1 MLKASGISVTDF
13 GHWTLDFGH
22 WTTLMPFE
30 IFLALRHLRSHQRR
44 RLARATALI
53 AIVGITVG
61 MAALIV
67 ALALANG
74 FRDEMRDKILRGTAH
89 LTVMRSDG
97 QPISN
102 YKEVAARVE
111 RLPGVL
117 TASGTTYDG
126 AVIIGKRA
134 SAYAVLRGVDADSA
148 PVKADVARTVIDGS
162 AEDVFNGRAEPQDL
176 PRVVIGSELAA
187 RTGLKVG
194 DAAEVISAQA
204 GASSGNNGKRHLRVA
219 AIFRSGLFEYDSTW
233 IYLPLETAS
242 AISGDAHT
250 AAVIGIQVGN
260 IYDVKTTSAQV
271 KQLLGSSYTT
281 VDWQEANRPLFTA
294 LALER
299 RIGIVIIGLIIFI
312 AALNIT
318 TTLILVVV
326 ERRRDIAILN
336 AMGATTKSIMSIF
349 VIEGAIVGLLGA
361 AGGVLLGAAS
371 VLLAN
376 HYQLISLPADVYSIS
391 NVPLSLN
398 FRDLALAALVVFVL
412 SVLATVYPARAAAR
426 IRPAEMLRDTN

>member
-1 MLKASGISVTDF
+1 
-13 GHWTLDFGH
+13 
-22 WTTLMPFE
+22 MPYE
-30 IFLALRHLRSHQRR
+30 IFLALRHLRSRQRR
-44 RLARATALI
+44 RMARATSLI

-61 MAALIV
+61 VAALIV

-97 QPISN
+97 QPISD
-102 YKEVAARVE
+102 YKEIAGRIAGV
-111 RLPGVL
+111 PGVVSA
-117 TASGTTYDG
+117 TGTTYDG
-126 AVIIGKRA
+126 AVIVGKRA
-134 SAYAVLRGVDADSA
+134 SAYAVLRGIDGFSKGGPAGIDQAVPGATSPQQTEIGGTVIEGSASELFDEAAVASDFA
-148 PVKADVARTVIDGS
+148 PVV
-162 AEDVFNGRAEPQDL
+162 L
-176 PRVVIGSELAA
+176 GSELAA

-194 DAAEVISAQA
+194 DVAQIV
-204 GASSGNNGKRHLRVA
+204 GTRTGFSSTTESKRNVHVVG
-219 AIFRSGLFEYDSTW
+219 IFRLGLFEYDSTW

-242 AISGDAHT
+242 TISGEAHA
-250 AAVIGIQVGN
+250 AAVVGVQVGN
-260 IYDVKTTSAQV
+260 IYDVKATAAQV

-299 RIGIVIIGLIIFI
+299 RIGVVIIGLIIFI

-336 AMGATTKSIMSIF
+336 TMGATTRSIMSIF

-361 AGGVLLGAAS
+361 AGGVLLGAIA
-371 VLLAN
+371 VLIAN

-398 FRDLALAALVVFVL
+398 VRDLSLAALVAFVL
-412 SVLATVYPARAAAR
+412 SVLATVYPARTAAR
-426 IRPAEMLRDTN
+426 IRPAEMLRDAN

>member
-1 MLKASGISVTDF
+1 
-13 GHWTLDFGH
+13 
-22 WTTLMPFE
+22 MPYE
-30 IFLALRHLRSHQRR
+30 IFLALRHLRSRQRR
-44 RLARATALI
+44 RMARATSLI
-53 AIVGITVG
+53 AVVGITVG
-61 MAALIV
+61 VAALIV

-97 QPISN
+97 QPISD
-102 YKEVAARVE
+102 YKEIATRIAGV
-111 RLPGVL
+111 PGVVSA
-117 TASGTTYDG
+117 TGTTYDG
-126 AVIIGKRA
+126 AVIVGKRG
-134 SAYAVLRGVDADSA
+134 SAYAVLRGIDVDSA
-148 PVKADVARTVIDGS
+148 QARAEISRTLIAGS
-162 AEDVFNGRAEPQDL
+162 AEPVFQASSGTQDL
-176 PRVVIGSELAA
+176 PPVVLGSELAT
-187 RTGLKVG
+187 RTGLNPG
-194 DAAEVISAQA
+194 DTAEVISAHTA
-204 GASSGNNGKRHLRVA
+204 ISPANGNKRKVRVA
-219 AIFRSGLFEYDSTW
+219 GIFRSGLFEYDSTW

-250 AAVIGIQVGN
+250 AAVIGVQVGN
-260 IYDVKTTSAQV
+260 IYDVKSTALQL

-299 RIGIVIIGLIIFI
+299 RIGVVIIGLIIFI

-336 AMGATTKSIMSIF
+336 TMGATTRSIMSIF
-349 VIEGAIVGLLGA
+349 VIEGAIVGMLGA
-361 AGGVLLGAAS
+361 AGGVLLGAIA
-371 VLLAN
+371 VLVAN

-398 FRDLALAALVVFVL
+398 LRDLALAALVAFAL

-426 IRPAEMLRDTN
+426 IRPAEMLRDSN

>member
-1 MLKASGISVTDF
+1 M
-13 GHWTLDFGH
+13 
-22 WTTLMPFE
+22 
-30 IFLALRHLRSHQRR
+30 
-44 RLARATALI
+44 ARATSLI
-53 AIVGITVG
+53 AVVGITVG
-61 MAALIV
+61 VAALIV

-97 QPISN
+97 QPISD
-102 YKEVAARVE
+102 YKEIASRIAGV
-111 RLPGVL
+111 PGVVSA
-117 TASGTTYDG
+117 TGTTYDG
-126 AVIIGKRA
+126 AVIIGQRG
-134 SAYAVLRGVDADSA
+134 SAYAVLRGIDVDSVQATAEISRTL
-148 PVKADVARTVIDGS
+148 VAGS
-162 AEDVFNGRAEPQDL
+162 AEHVFPASSVTQDL
-176 PRVVIGSELAA
+176 PPVVLGSELAM
-187 RTGLKVG
+187 RTGLNPG
-194 DAAEVISAQA
+194 DTAEVISAHTGISPA
-204 GASSGNNGKRHLRVA
+204 NGSKRHVRVS

-242 AISGDAHT
+242 AISGEAHT
-250 AAVIGIQVGN
+250 AAVIGVQVGN
-260 IYDVKTTSAQV
+260 IYDVKSTASQL

-299 RIGIVIIGLIIFI
+299 RIGVVIIGLIIFI

-336 AMGATTKSIMSIF
+336 TMGATTRSIMSIF
-349 VIEGAIVGLLGA
+349 IMEGAIVGMLGA
-361 AGGVLLGAAS
+361 AGGVLLGAIA
-371 VLLAN
+371 VLAAN

-398 FRDLALAALVVFVL
+398 LRDLALAALVAFAL
-412 SVLATVYPARAAAR
+412 SVLATVYPARAATR
-426 IRPAEMLRDTN
+426 IRPAEMLRDAQ

>member
-1 MLKASGISVTDF
+1 
-13 GHWTLDFGH
+13 
-22 WTTLMPFE
+22 MPYE
-30 IFLALRHLRSHQRR
+30 IFLALRHLRSRQRR
-44 RLARATALI
+44 RMARATSLI
-53 AIVGITVG
+53 AVVGITVG
-61 MAALIV
+61 VAALIV

-97 QPISN
+97 QPIAD
-102 YKEVAARVE
+102 YKEIATRMAGV
-111 RLPGVL
+111 PGVVSA
-117 TASGTTYDG
+117 TGTTYDG
-126 AVIIGKRA
+126 AVIIGKRG
-134 SAYAVLRGVDADSA
+134 SAYAVLRGVDVDSA
-148 PVKADVARTVIDGS
+148 QATVEISRTLVAGS
-162 AEDVFNGRAEPQDL
+162 AENVFQASSGTQDL
-176 PRVVIGSELAA
+176 PPVVLGSELAT
-187 RTGLKVG
+187 RTGLNPG
-194 DAAEVISAQA
+194 DTAEVISAHTGISPA
-204 GASSGNNGKRHLRVA
+204 NGNKRHIRVA
-219 AIFRSGLFEYDSTW
+219 GIFRSGLFEYDSTW

-242 AISGDAHT
+242 AISGEAHA
-250 AAVIGIQVGN
+250 AAVIGVQVGN
-260 IYDVKTTSAQV
+260 IYDVKSTASQL

-299 RIGIVIIGLIIFI
+299 RIGVVVIGLIIFI

-336 AMGATTKSIMSIF
+336 TMGATTRSIMSIF
-349 VIEGAIVGLLGA
+349 VFEGAIVGMLGA
-361 AGGVLLGAAS
+361 AGGVLLGAIA
-371 VLLAN
+371 VLVAN

-398 FRDLALAALVVFVL
+398 LRDLALAALVAFAL

-426 IRPAEMLRDTN
+426 IRPAEMLRESN